1 MNNLIILELKYF
13 QVDLGN
19 SVSIG
24 SHNFQLFSGEIVIV
38 MGPSGVGKTTW
49 LLALLGYQELGLKV
63 IGERWQSGKQLKPGS
78 IPTKALYIPQRLPFN
93 PNWEV
98 QEYLGRLPWG
108 NRNPFNLLPISMQ
121 PARLKRVREVL
132 DRMGLLHRAK
142 ATVAELS
149 GGESQRAAIA
159 QILLLSPQLLVADE
173 FISALDPGMSL
184 WILDECRQQISQ
196 TGGAAI
202 IALHDVQ
209 TAVKVADR
217 ILLFWAPTIDRQP
230 WELAERSIVTN
241 QSIIYT
247 LLCLARWSKDLPF
260 REAIRYLIHYLKVW
274 IADPDSWQKLKI
286 QCPETSILMV
296 NDLGNLNAI
305 DPPFIG
311 LSPPQPNIDSKLQ
324 LDPIRIEANGIT
336 RIGITAS
343 FNQHIQLTVL
353 A

>member
-1 MNNLIILELKYF
+1 MNSLPILELKDW
-13 QVDLGN
+13 QINRWDCI
-19 SVSIG
+19 SIG
-24 SHNFQLFSGEIVIV
+24 PHDFLLFSGEIVAI

-49 LLALLGYQELGLKV
+49 MLTLLGYEELDLT
-63 IGERWQSGKQLKPGS
+63 ISGERWQFGEQLKPGS
-78 IPTKALYIPQRLPFN
+78 VPTKALYIPQNLPFN

-108 NRNPFNLLPISMQ
+108 NRNPFNLLPILMQ
-121 PARLKRVREVL
+121 PARLKRVHEVL
-132 DRMGLLHRAK
+132 DKIGLLHRAK

-159 QILLLSPQLLVADE
+159 QILLISPQLLVADE

-217 ILLFWAPTIDRQP
+217 ILLFWAPMISHQP
-230 WELAERSIVTN
+230 WELSDRSIVTN
-241 QSIIYT
+241 QSVIYT

-260 REAIRYLIHYLKVW
+260 RTAMRHLIDYLQIW
-274 IADPDSWQKLKI
+274 ITDPHSWKGLQIKY
-286 QCPETSILMV
+286 PENCILMV
-296 NDLGNLNAI
+296 DDLGIFN
-305 DPPFIG
+305 
-311 LSPPQPNIDSKLQ
+311 SIDSSLVGLPPPSASSKGELQ
-324 LDPIRIEANGIT
+324 LDPVKIEFNGST
-336 RIGITAS
+336 RIGIAAS
-343 FNQHIQLTVL
+343 FNLHIQLTVL

>member
-1 MNNLIILELKYF
+1 MNSLPILELKDW
-13 QVDLGN
+13 QVNRWDCI
-19 SVSIG
+19 SIG
-24 SHNFQLFSGEIVIV
+24 PHDFRLSAGEIVVI

-49 LLALLGYQELGLKV
+49 LLTLLGYEELDLQIG
-63 IGERWQSGKQLKPGS
+63 GERWQSGKQLKPGS
-78 IPTKALYIPQRLPFN
+78 VPTKALYIPQNLPFN

-121 PARLKRVREVL
+121 PVRLKRVHEVL
-132 DRMGLLHRAK
+132 DRIGLLHRAK

-159 QILLLSPQLLVADE
+159 QIILLSPQLLVADE

-184 WILDECRQQISQ
+184 WILDECRQQIFQ

-217 ILLFWAPTIDRQP
+217 ILLFWAPTISHQP
-230 WELAERSIVTN
+230 WELSDRSIVTN

-260 REAIRYLIHYLKVW
+260 RTAIRHLIDYLQIW
-274 IADPDSWQKLKI
+274 ITNLHSWKDLQIKY
-286 QCPETSILMV
+286 PENSILIID
-296 NDLGNLNAI
+296 DLGNFN
-305 DPPFIG
+305 
-311 LSPPQPNIDSKLQ
+311 SIDSSLVKLHPPSSNSKGDLQ
-324 LDPIRIEANGIT
+324 LDPIKIEINGST
-336 RIGITAS
+336 KIGIAAS

>member
-1 MNNLIILELKYF
+1 MNSLPILELRNW
-13 QVDLGN
+13 QVN
-19 SVSIG
+19 RWNCISIG
-24 SHNFQLFSGEIVIV
+24 PHNFLLSAGEIVVII
-38 MGPSGVGKTTW
+38 GPSGVGKTTW
-49 LLALLGYQELGLKV
+49 LLTLLGYEELDLK
-63 IGERWQSGKQLKPGS
+63 IGGERWQSGKQLKPGS
-78 IPTKALYIPQRLPFN
+78 VPTNALYIPQNLPFN

-108 NRNPFNLLPISMQ
+108 NRNYFNLLPISMQ
-121 PARLKRVREVL
+121 PTRLKRVHEVL
-132 DRMGLLHRAK
+132 DRIGLLHRAK

-184 WILDECRQQISQ
+184 WILDECRQQITQ

-209 TAVKVADR
+209 TAIKVADR
-217 ILLFWAPTIDRQP
+217 ILIFWAPTISPQP
-230 WELAERSIVTN
+230 WELSDRSIVTN

-260 REAIRYLIHYLKVW
+260 RTAIRHLIDYLKIW
-274 IADPDSWQKLKI
+274 ITDNHRWKDLLGK
-286 QCPETSILMV
+286 CPENCILMID
-296 NDLGNLNAI
+296 DLGMINAI
-305 DPPFIG
+305 DSPYMG
-311 LSPPQPNIDSKLQ
+311 LPPPQPNLSQKIQ
-324 LDPIRIEANGIT
+324 LDPIRIESNGII
-336 RIGITAS
+336 RIGVSTS
-343 FNQHIQLTVL
+343 FSSHIHLTIL